1 MLDSSKRRL
10 TGACPIT
17 LPIGGAS
24 VPLDRHDRAVRSHGL
39 NDTDVADAVDAV
51 AWPVEEYHIAGP
63 WRASPPA
70 APLKPCRAAWCVSE
84 ALRRRCCKRQSR
96 VVENPTQEHRTPWT
110 PRPIPRR
117 VNGLIRSC
125 RALKYSKLGA
135 GT

>member
-17 LPIGGAS
+17 LTIGRAAVEHPAHNLLELGGRRLGEPIISVPVVVRDAIADDATAPNVAHDAAAIGGAS

-63 WRASPPA
+63 WRAS
-70 APLKPCRAAWCVSE
+70 
-84 ALRRRCCKRQSR
+84 
-96 VVENPTQEHRTPWT
+96 
-110 PRPIPRR
+110 
-117 VNGLIRSC
+117 
-125 RALKYSKLGA
+125 
-135 GT
+135 